1 MLKLFHFVTGILIL
15 LKACNFIQVSWFM
28 VFLPSLI
35 SVSASI
41 LIMLLVIISA
51 ILIGGK

>member
-15 LKACNFIQVSWFM
+15 LKVYNFIQLSWFM

-41 LIMLLVIISA
+41 LIMFLLIILA
-51 ILIGGK
+51 ILTGGE